1 MKLAHPMLQR
11 TSKLSV
17 LLGFL
22 LLACAHL
29 ASAQQYDWQA
39 PVATPTQAGYQRIL
53 LGPAITGRVQADF
66 SDLRLYNSDG
76 KEVPYLLQTE
86 QPVQYKRLFK
96 SYDIIGYTRRQGC
109 CSELLIANPE
119 KRRLNNISLLI
130 GNADVRKEVKLSG
143 SDNRE
148 DWYVLK
154 ERDLLYA
161 INNREST
168 AEVKL
173 LDFPLSDYRY
183 FRLQLND
190 STSAPLNILQAGYY
204 DTYTEAG
211 KYTAIPVQQIIR
223 TDSGSTKST
232 YIRLQF
238 AQPVYPEQLE
248 FTVVSP
254 QLYHR
259 QAQIEFQGPEEAQQR
274 RRKRRK
280 QREQQQLR
288 LIPFVLSSNAP
299 AVVDLPREQV
309 QELTIIIQNGD
320 NQPLEIGTIKALQLN
335 RYLVADLSPEETYT
349 LRFGNSKMEAPS
361 YDLRHFQDSIPAT
374 TQVVQT
380 REPTLLQETKQ
391 QKSSGSTIAIWS
403 AIALVV
409 VGLAY
414 MTVRMLNDMD
424 KKKQV

>member
-1 MKLAHPMLQR
+1 MMKLLHRMLPT
-11 TSKLSV
+11 TSKLRA
-17 LLGFL
+17 LLGL
-22 LLACAHL
+22 LLLTCAQV

-39 PVATPTQAGYQRIL
+39 PVATPTQAGYQRIQL
-53 LGPAITGRVQADF
+53 SPEITGRLQPDL
-66 SDLRLYNSDG
+66 SDLRLYNSNG
-76 KEVPYLLQTE
+76 QEIPYLLQTE
-86 QPVQYKRLFK
+86 QPVQYKRLFRT
-96 SYDIIGYTRRQGC
+96 YDIISYTHRQGC
-109 CSELLIANPE
+109 CSELLISNQE

-143 SDNRE
+143 SDNRQ

-211 KYTAIPVQQIIR
+211 KYTAIPVQQVSR
-223 TDSGSTKST
+223 TDSVSAKST

-248 FTVVSP
+248 FTVSSP
-254 QLYHR
+254 QLYYR
-259 QAQIEFQGPEEAQQR
+259 QGHVQLKTTEPRQR
-274 RRKRRK
+274 RRSKRRKRR
-280 QREQQQLR
+280 EQQQR

-299 AVVDLPREQV
+299 AIVVLPREKV
-309 QELTIIIQNGD
+309 KELTIVIQNGD
-320 NQPLEIGTIKALQLN
+320 NQPLEIGAIKPLQLN
-335 RYLVADLSPEETYT
+335 RYLVADLNPGETYT
-349 LRFGNSKMEAPS
+349 LRFSNPKVGAPS
-361 YDLRHFQDSIPAT
+361 YDLRHFQDSIPASL
-374 TQVVQT
+374 QVLQT
-380 REPTLLQETKQ
+380 RKPEMLQEKEPQ
-391 QKSSGSTIAIWS
+391 QSSGSTVAIWA
-403 AIALVV
+403 AIALVTA
-409 VGLAY
+409 GLAY
-414 MTVRMLNDMD
+414 MTVRMLNEMD

>member
-1 MKLAHPMLQR
+1 MLLKNSR
-11 TSKLSV
+11 LRV
-17 LLGFL
+17 LLGL
-22 LLACAHL
+22 MLLACSHV

-39 PVATPTQAGYQRIL
+39 PMATPTQAGYQRIQL
-53 LGPAITGRVQADF
+53 SPEITGRLQPDL
-66 SDLRLYNSDG
+66 SDLRLYNSR
-76 KEVPYLLQTE
+76 EQEIPYVLQTE

-96 SYDIIGYTRRQGC
+96 SYDIISYTHQQRC

-119 KRRLNNISLLI
+119 KRKLNNISLLI

-154 ERDLLYA
+154 ERDMLYA

-211 KYTAIPVQQIIR
+211 KYTAIPVQQITRI
-223 TDSGSTKST
+223 DSASAKST

-238 AQPVYPEQLE
+238 AQPVYPEQLA
-248 FTVVSP
+248 FTVSSP
-254 QLYHR
+254 QLYYR
-259 QAQIEFQGPEEAQQR
+259 QAHVQLPASGPTQQR
-274 RRKRRK
+274 RSKRRK
-280 QREQQQLR
+280 QREQQQR

-299 AVVDLPREQV
+299 AILDLPREKV

-320 NQPLEIGTIKALQLN
+320 NQPLEISAIKPLQLN
-335 RYLVADLSPEETYT
+335 RYLVAELFPEETYT
-349 LRFGNSKMEAPS
+349 LQFGDPKANSPS
-361 YDLRHFQDSIPAT
+361 YDLRHFQDSIPAGL
-374 TQVVQT
+374 QVLQT
-380 REPTLLQETKQ
+380 REPVLLQETKPE
-391 QKSSGSTIAIWS
+391 KSSGSTIAIWS
-403 AIALVV
+403 AIVLVMA
-409 VGLAY
+409 GLAY
-414 MTVRMLNDMD
+414 MTVRMLSDMD

>member
-1 MKLAHPMLQR
+1 MLLR
-11 TSKLSV
+11 TSKLNF
-17 LLGFL
+17 LLGL
-22 LLACAHL
+22 LLLVCTHRT
-29 ASAQQYDWQA
+29 SAQQYDWQA
-39 PVATPTQAGYQRIL
+39 QVAAPTQAGYQRIL
-53 LGPAITGRVQADF
+53 LSPEITGRLQPDL
-66 SDLRLYNSDG
+66 SDLRLYNSNG
-76 KEVPYLLQTE
+76 QEVPYLLQTE

-96 SYDIIGYTRRQGC
+96 TYDIISYTRRQGC

-119 KRRLNNISLLI
+119 KRKLNNISLLI

-154 ERDLLYA
+154 ERDMLYA

-204 DTYTEAG
+204 DTYAEAG
-211 KYTAIPVQQIIR
+211 KYTAIPVQQMTR
-223 TDSGSTKST
+223 TDSAATKST

-248 FTVVSP
+248 FTVTSP
-254 QLYHR
+254 QLYYR
-259 QAQIEFQGPEEAQQR
+259 QAHVQFPATGEPQAR

-280 QREQQQLR
+280 QRDQRQLR

-299 AVVDLPREQV
+299 TVVDLPREKV
-309 QELTIIIQNGD
+309 QELIIVIQNGD
-320 NQPLEIGTIKALQLN
+320 NQPLEISVIKPLQLN
-335 RYLVADLSPEETYT
+335 RYLVAEISPEETYT
-349 LRFGNSKMEAPS
+349 LQFGDPKAEAPS
-361 YDLRHFQDSIPAT
+361 YDLGHFQDSIPT
-374 TQVVQT
+374 TLQVLQT
-380 REPTLLQETKQ
+380 REPALLQKAKTEKG
-391 QKSSGSTIAIWS
+391 SGSTIAIWS
-403 AIALVV
+403 AIVV
-409 VGLAY
+409 VVAGLAY

-424 KKKQV
+424 RKKQV